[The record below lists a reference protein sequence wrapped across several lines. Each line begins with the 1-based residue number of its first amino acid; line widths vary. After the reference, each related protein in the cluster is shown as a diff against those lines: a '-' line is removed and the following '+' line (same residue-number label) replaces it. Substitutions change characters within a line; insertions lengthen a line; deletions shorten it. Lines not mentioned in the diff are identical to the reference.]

1 MSVAPTDA
9 SRRLF
14 TMASIEPV
22 APSSDRTPRASRTRI
37 NSGSASAIAMTRTT
51 PTNAGRRHAWN
62 TTGETASDRRVV
74 TSRSP
79 SNAAATAATTTH
91 STSSGRA
98 RAMARLKL
106 YSAAKAV
113 NTSVVYTRTRSN
125 PGTPNSDTDSTK
137 MIRAAATT
145 LGATSGRVM
154 PRSTRPGD
162 ATISPASSRRPSIRR
177 SATSVANI
185 DSGYRTRLRTTMA
198 AGRLYVHSDTQ
209 SHPRLTHASE
219 TI

>member
-1 MSVAPTDA
+1 
-9 SRRLF
+9 
-14 TMASIEPV
+14 MASIEPV
-22 APSSDRTPRASRTRI
+22 ALSSDRTPRASRTRI

-51 PTNAGRRHAWN
+51 PTNAGRRHASN

-79 SNAAATAATTTH
+79 SSAAATAATTTH
-91 STSSGRA
+91 STSSGSA
-98 RAMARLKL
+98 RAMARLKS

-125 PGTPNSDTDSTK
+125 PGTPNSDTASTK

-162 ATISPASSRRPSIRR
+162 ATISASLLEAAINPAHGHFGGQHRQRIQDQAQNDNGGRQAVRPFGQPIPPQ
-177 SATSVANI
+177 I
-185 DSGYRTRLRTTMA
+185 DPVQ
-198 AGRLYVHSDTQ
+198 AGDDIGRQ
-209 SHPRLTHASE
+209 
-219 TI
+219 